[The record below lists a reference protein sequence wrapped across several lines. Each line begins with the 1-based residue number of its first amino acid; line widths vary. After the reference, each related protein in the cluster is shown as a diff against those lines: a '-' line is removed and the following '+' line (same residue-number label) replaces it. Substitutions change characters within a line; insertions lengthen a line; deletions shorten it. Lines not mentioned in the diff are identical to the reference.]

1 VANAGLFSFLASADS
16 PLAEASP
23 GDGAVPAV
31 AYTKK
36 LVIDYFLE
44 GDSVRSNPHLRA
56 FTASSSP
63 AE

>member
-1 VANAGLFSFLASADS
+1 MPSLVGWEMCKGDR
-16 PLAEASP
+16 
-23 GDGAVPAV
+23 DGAVPAV